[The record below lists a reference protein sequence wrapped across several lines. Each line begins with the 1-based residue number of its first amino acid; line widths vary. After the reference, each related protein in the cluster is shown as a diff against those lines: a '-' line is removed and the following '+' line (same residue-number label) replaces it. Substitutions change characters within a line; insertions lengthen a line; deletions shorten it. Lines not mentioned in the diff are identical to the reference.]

1 MRVRFWRPPR
11 RLGHGEEATLVE
23 HLEELRQRLFVCI
36 AAVAVGWIAAF
47 AVHERVIRLL
57 SDQLPA
63 QHRQLLT
70 LGIGEPFMTSVWL
83 SLYLG
88 FMLALP
94 VVLWQ
99 AWAFFIPAV
108 ETEHERMLKAFVLL
122 ATVLMVTGVLF
133 GYYVALPAAARFLTN
148 FDSSLYNVQI
158 QARPYITFATKVL
171 MAMAIVFE
179 LPLFVIGLTRM
190 GIVSTSTLRR
200 NRRIG
205 YFVVACIGVALPG
218 VDPVTTFFETLPL
231 VVLYELSIW
240 LSVLLDRRSA
250 RATAAAGTT

>member
-11 RLGHGEEATLVE
+11 RLGHGEEATLIE

-36 AAVAVGWIAAF
+36 AAVAAGWIAAF
-47 AVHERVIRLL
+47 VVHDRVIHLL
-57 SDQLPA
+57 SDQLPP

-70 LGIGEPFMTSVWL
+70 LGIGEPFMTSVWV

-108 ETEHERMLKAFVLL
+108 ETAHERMLKAFVFL
-122 ATVLMVTGVLF
+122 ATALMVTGVLF
-133 GYYVALPAAARFLTN
+133 GYYVALPAAAKFLTN

-158 QARPYITFATKVL
+158 QAKPYITFATKVL

-179 LPLFVIGLTRM
+179 L
-190 GIVSTSTLRR
+190 
-200 NRRIG
+200 
-205 YFVVACIGVALPG
+205 
-218 VDPVTTFFETLPL
+218 
-231 VVLYELSIW
+231 
-240 LSVLLDRRSA
+240 
-250 RATAAAGTT
+250 